1 MESDICELFFCVIKK
16 AKLKNLVE
24 HPNGEGSRHNSL
36 KIGQPNSY
44 PPNGSD
50 ALQIMTGRPARCS

>member
-1 MESDICELFFCVIKK
+1 MESDICELFLCVIKK

-24 HPNGEGSRHNSL
+24 HPNGEGSRHNAL

-44 PPNGSD
+44 PPNGSEHYK
-50 ALQIMTGRPARCS
+50 S